1 MIDGIARC
9 EEKYHVRF
17 EEAARLG
24 DVREQETQLLEA
36 LDGYLPELV
45 ESFDVDVPPPRER
58 AGRLALVGEYYAW
71 RRTTGTVEA
80 RRRALILSYLATE
93 TECQGAFRLG
103 SAHLVKVAAH
113 YDAMGAEFFA
123 LKLYVH
129 AATCYQKAA
138 DYYMVLSDHARRDK
152 CLLRQHQAR
161 HRARPYN
168 LVRALETASE
178 ITCGYGYR
186 PFLLLGWMGGV
197 LAVFCLLVWMF
208 GGIGF
213 GTAVEGSFINFLNP
227 LGLGD
232 VNGFGVAAKTLFI
245 IESYVGIAAMQVFF
259 VLLVR
264 FLFHM

>member
-93 TECQGAFRLG
+93 TECQGTFRLG

-138 DYYMVLSDHARRDK
+138 DYDMVLSDHARRDK